1 MRAFLWGRKMPL
13 PNILEFIGTNITQR
27 KFQEA
32 QEKLLSYL
40 GIEVP
45 TKTELN
51 SEISKLNNTIT
62 PKADKIYVDSALS
75 SFQNGALKTYPT
87 LAAANA
93 DITNI
98 TLNTKVEVLSATEGG
113 SYYKATAGATGLT
126 KSPYDPIEQAKV
138 DATTKANAAELNAK
152 GYADTNKLDLS
163 KITTEYVDGNKIG
176 AKTPRYTNLGIYGT
190 FAIQAGSA
198 FDSLVLEVDEDAILF
213 LLNDSQNY
221 NASYGGG
228 YAFFSEDPNLNRTQ
242 NRIVD
247 NRVSAIDA
255 TTSLTYNK
263 VTVPVGAK
271 YLMINT
277 RWTNTSAIRIDF
289 TWAIHSNKFSNSYI
303 SGAET
308 VRRINSAKLVSL
320 DAVNKAK
327 DEAILAAK
335 NDTTKLSVDQV
346 RIDYIGGNK
355 IGPKTLIALGSGV
368 NTANNIVSASKFD
381 CVKMQVTAGQ
391 VLRLHN
397 QEASYKEDQGAIF
410 RFFTTEATG
419 EAALVDNRVLKT
431 DITTGKTYYE
441 VTVPISATYLVL
453 NKRFTNSIPTTY
465 NYTWGVYS
473 TDAFSFDYTAGK
485 EIVVSVNGVGFKEN
499 ALASTNDWDLFVTD
513 GVIKGYVTST
523 TPAGLGGATEDW
535 RVFKMDVKEGVTYYL
550 KLKPLSFLFP
560 FKMIYSKST
569 TLSSITAD
577 FVSNVGYVA
586 TNIPDVYRFT
596 VPKGSGIK
604 SMIMNI
610 KIDTGSYTL
619 NIVDTLSI
627 QEGGFDENKV
637 GVKRKSVSSIN
648 GNSIKDEFARQGLA
662 PIANKLESR
671 FLNKKVFC
679 FGDSITQGTEGG
691 YVKYLSS
698 TLGCD
703 LSNFGSSGATAKRLV
718 DIVVAG
724 SGIPR
729 RDTTTAEWA
738 VKDYTQCSAV
748 TLQIGTND
756 FHSGAISDIPTTDL
770 SSYADPLEYWALF
783 PSNYVANIALCIEYI
798 KSKNPECEIFLITP
812 PYRNKEG
819 DTPSRMGAVLPFLKA
834 VSEHYS
840 VPLINSMQESGIG
853 FRYMKGGILY
863 SYDGIHFNE
872 LGNKLWGKCIA
883 QKMLSIS

>member
-1 MRAFLWGRKMPL
+1 MPL
-13 PNILEFIGTNITQR
+13 PNILEFIGTNISQR

-32 QEKLLSYL
+32 QEKLLNYL

-51 SEISKLNNTIT
+51 SEISKLNNAIA
-62 PKADKIYVDSALS
+62 PKADQTYVNSALAGLTTEAS
-75 SFQNGALKTYPT
+75 KFYPT
-87 LAAANA
+87 LAEANA
-93 DITNI
+93 DIANI
-98 TLNTKVEVLSATEGG
+98 GIKDPVSIGEVVNGG
-113 SYYKATAGATGLT
+113 LWYKATARATNLT
-126 KSPYDPIEQAKV
+126 KSPYDPLTQAKA
-138 DATTKANAAELNAK
+138 DATTKANAAEANAK
-152 GYADTNKLDLS
+152 TYADTNKL
-163 KITTEYVDGNKIG
+163 
-176 AKTPRYTNLGIYGT
+176 
-190 FAIQAGSA
+190 AIS
-198 FDSLVLEVDEDAILF
+198 
-213 LLNDSQNY
+213 
-221 NASYGGG
+221 
-228 YAFFSEDPNLNRTQ
+228 
-242 NRIVD
+242 
-247 NRVSAIDA
+247 
-255 TTSLTYNK
+255 
-263 VTVPVGAK
+263 
-271 YLMINT
+271 
-277 RWTNTSAIRIDF
+277 
-289 TWAIHSNKFSNSYI
+289 
-303 SGAET
+303 
-308 VRRINSAKLVSL
+308 
-320 DAVNKAK
+320 
-327 DEAILAAK
+327 
-335 NDTTKLSVDQV
+335 QV
-346 RIDYIGGNK
+346 RTDYIGGNK
-355 IGPKTLIALGSGV
+355 IGPKTPVTLNSGINSSSV
-368 NTANNIVSASKFD
+368 IVSVNNYDLLKL
-381 CVKMQVTAGQ
+381 QVTEGQ
-391 VLRLHN
+391 VLRVHN
-397 QEASYKEDQGAIF
+397 QEGNYSAAQGSMFKFFATGAI
-410 RFFTTEATG
+410 G
-419 EAALVDNRVLKT
+419 EVGLADNRVLKT

-441 VTVPISATYLVL
+441 VTVPAGATYLVL
-453 NKRFTNSIPTTY
+453 NKRFTSSTPTTY

-485 EIVVSVNGVGFKEN
+485 EIVVSVNGTGFKEN
-499 ALASTNDWDLFVTD
+499 TLASTNDWDLFVAD
-513 GVIKGYVTST
+513 GVIKGYVNSSTSASL
-523 TPAGLGGATEDW
+523 AGASDDW

-550 KLKPLSFLFP
+550 KLKPLSFLYP
-560 FKMIYSKST
+560 FRMIYSKST
-569 TLSSITAD
+569 TASSIAAD

-610 KIDTGSYTL
+610 KIDTSSYTL

-648 GNSIKDEFARQGLA
+648 GNSIKDEFAREGLA

-671 FLNKKVFC
+671 FLSKKVFC

-729 RDTTTAEWA
+729 RDTTNTEWA
-738 VKDYTQCSAV
+738 VKDYTQCSAI

-834 VSEHYS
+834 VSEYYS

-853 FRYMKGGILY
+853 FRYMKGGVLY